1 MDCPIREKDDQ
12 SDSSIWSEK
21 LKRMGENEG
30 QATLGAQGGE
40 NNSSTEDMLSLRY
53 FLGFQVVLG

>member
-1 MDCPIREKDDQ
+1 MDCPIRETDDQ

-30 QATLGAQGGE
+30 RATLGAQGGE
-40 NNSSTEDMLSLRY
+40 NYSSTEDMLSLRY
-53 FLGFQVVLG
+53 FFGFQVVLG